1 MIERLFV
8 DSGLLALAL
17 AANHGHAAVLGHLV
31 DRLHRA
37 RCGLTPDF
45 SRNATGSGEHTRSP
59 LLSINDM
66 YRVEAPN
73 VECAVKPKVRD
84 AIIVEMVPEVVY
96 LFHLLELALLD
107 IETEAAVHM
116 ILGESFDRQQPGGA
130 DDERCSRSAHHL
142 DALLLA
148 GGAQVRRSADLEH
161 NACKGQVGTDVY
173 LRRDVHGSRTILR
186 VSSLLVVVGSRRGGG
201 VQIAVAA
208 LLASGG

>member
-1 MIERLFV
+1 M
-8 DSGLLALAL
+8 
-17 AANHGHAAVLGHLV
+17 
-31 DRLHRA
+31 
-37 RCGLTPDF
+37 
-45 SRNATGSGEHTRSP
+45 GSGEHTRSP
-59 LLSINDM
+59 VLSINDM

-107 IETEAAVHM
+107 IETEAAVDM

-130 DDERCSRSAHHL
+130 DDERCSRSAHLL

-161 NACKGQVGTDVY
+161 NACEGQVGTVVY

-186 VSSLLVVVGSRRGGG
+186 VSSLLVVVVSRREGGA
-201 VQIAVAA
+201 QIAVAA

>member
-1 MIERLFV
+1 
-8 DSGLLALAL
+8 
-17 AANHGHAAVLGHLV
+17 
-31 DRLHRA
+31 
-37 RCGLTPDF
+37 
-45 SRNATGSGEHTRSP
+45 
-59 LLSINDM
+59 M

-130 DDERCSRSAHHL
+130 DDERCSRRAPH
-142 DALLLA
+142 LA

-161 NACKGQVGTDVY
+161 NACEGQVGTVVY

-186 VSSLLVVVGSRRGGG
+186 VSTLLVVVVSRREGG